1 MGTRTEALA
10 LYRSILRAG
19 SAFPDYNM
27 RAYVLRTARV
37 RFREQRGLGGAPAA
51 AALADARAQL
61 ALVRRQGTIAG
72 MYRGE
77 DSVMEAGARGPQ
89 RGVMTR

>member
-1 MGTRTEALA
+1 MAAGAEVLS
-10 LYRSILRAG
+10 LYRSILRAA
-19 SAFPDYNM
+19 SAFPDYNV
-27 RAYVLRTARV
+27 RAYALRTTRA